1 MLRRLFLSLGFLA
14 FAVTAHGQ
22 NFPNKPVRI
31 IVPFPP
37 GGGTDVVARAVAPKM
52 SQVLGVPVVVQNH
65 PGAGSSLGT
74 ELAARSPADGYTL
87 LLVSSATAI
96 NNAFDKTIS
105 WDVQRDF
112 QPVALLL
119 FNQSLLVAHPSVPFS
134 TVPELLAFVKSTPNK
149 LAYASSGAGS
159 SAHFGM
165 ELFKSMA
172 GIDVLHVPYKGAAPA
187 MNDLLGGQ
195 VQLML
200 SDISV
205 VLPHVRAGKVKVL
218 GIGSPKRFA
227 ATPDV
232 PTISETGVPGF
243 EVSGLIGLAA
253 PAGTPASV
261 VARLNEAANEAVKDP
276 KIREQLVSMAM
287 IIEGGAP
294 ERLGQVLQTD
304 LRKWGD
310 LIKKA
315 NLQKE

>member
-1 MLRRLFLSLGFLA
+1 MLRRFLLLLGFLA
-14 FAVTAHGQ
+14 FALNAQGQ

-105 WDVQRDF
+105 WDAQRDF

-134 TVPELLAFVKSTPNK
+134 TVAELLAFAKANPNK
-149 LAYASSGAGS
+149 LAYGSSGAGS

-165 ELFKSMA
+165 ELFKSSA

-232 PTISETGVPGF
+232 PTINEAGVPGF

-287 IIEGGAP
+287 IIEGGTP
-294 ERLGQVLQTD
+294 ERLGQVLQAD